1 MINNTINFRPY
12 RRAHQ
17 YFKFGRMISGVW
29 YAYKNSV
36 TRRKAIRTLD
46 RLSDAQLY
54 EIGIPRHSIKYV
66 IYVNL
71 IRATNKVVEQTN
83 SNITSV
89 KEHAVPTDRLVA

>member
-1 MINNTINFRPY
+1 
-12 RRAHQ
+12 
-17 YFKFGRMISGVW
+17 MISGVW
-29 YAYKNSV
+29 YAYKHSV

-46 RLSDAQLY
+46 RLSDSQLY

-89 KEHAVPTDRLVA
+89 KERAVPTDRLVA